1 MIDHE
6 RPVRFEEVDAAGILF
21 FARFSTY
28 CHEAME
34 LFFESLP
41 GGYAAMIT
49 QRKVGFPAVH
59 VTSDFE
65 APIRYGDVARIT
77 GTVSKLGTT
86 SAHFDFVVTR
96 ADDGTAVAKM
106 SHVHVCTDLATMT
119 KLPFPADI
127 KAALAKHLLAA
138 APDAPA

>member
-6 RPVRFEEVDAAGILF
+6 RAVRFEEVDAAGILF
-21 FARFSTY
+21 FARFSNY

-77 GTVSKLGTT
+77 GTVTKLGTT
-86 SAHFDFVVTR
+86 SVSFEFVVTR
-96 ADDGTAVAKM
+96 ADDGAAIAKM
-106 SHVHVCTDLATMT
+106 RHVHVCTDLSTMT

-127 KAALAKHLLAA
+127 KAALTKHVA
-138 APDAPA
+138 APAASPAP